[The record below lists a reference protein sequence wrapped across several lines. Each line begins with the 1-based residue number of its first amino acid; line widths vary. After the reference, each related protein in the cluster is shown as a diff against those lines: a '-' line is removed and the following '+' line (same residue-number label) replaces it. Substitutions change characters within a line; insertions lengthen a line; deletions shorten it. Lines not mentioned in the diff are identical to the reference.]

1 MEEILDFRS
10 AEEKDKDI
18 IWEILQQAIERRRKD
33 GSKQWQDGYP
43 NVQTVETDI
52 EKGNGYVVTLNRE
65 VVIYA
70 ALIFNHEPAYENIEG
85 KWLTNGEF
93 MVVHRVAVSEKVA
106 GKGMVKKLFTMME
119 DFAKSREVYSIKVD
133 TNFDNLAMLAILEK
147 LGYTFCGEV
156 VFRDSPRKAFEKV
169 LEA

>member
-1 MEEILDFRS
+1 M
-10 AEEKDKDI
+10 
-18 IWEILQQAIERRRKD
+18 
-33 GSKQWQDGYP
+33 
-43 NVQTVETDI
+43 T
-52 EKGNGYVVTLNRE
+52 
-65 VVIYA
+65 IYA

>member
-65 VVIYA
+65 VVI
-70 ALIFNHEPAYENIEG
+70 
-85 KWLTNGEF
+85 
-93 MVVHRVAVSEKVA
+93 
-106 GKGMVKKLFTMME
+106 
-119 DFAKSREVYSIKVD
+119 
-133 TNFDNLAMLAILEK
+133 
-147 LGYTFCGEV
+147 
-156 VFRDSPRKAFEKV
+156 
-169 LEA
+169 